1 MSYFHP
7 LGNWHIILR
16 YKQRRGIFTKQYHMN
31 ELETILIFPRWG
43 RHPSHWLDN
52 NPNHSSKSSFFL
64 LSGHGNMTPK
74 TSEGK
79 IVTIIY
85 AIIGVPLML
94 MCLSSLGGLLAEA
107 LQCAYTRLCIATA
120 ASSSPSS
127 LTTSTITTTTE
138 LSTNNSRLCRKKEQH
153 QRKHKYEGCSQNEG
167 VCVKCHSIIF

>member
-1 MSYFHP
+1 
-7 LGNWHIILR
+7 
-16 YKQRRGIFTKQYHMN
+16 
-31 ELETILIFPRWG
+31 
-43 RHPSHWLDN
+43 
-52 NPNHSSKSSFFL
+52 
-64 LSGHGNMTPK
+64 MTPK